1 MAETFQDSVMGQ
13 NRMTGELSVVPLPEC
28 FDRWEELLGLILTSF
43 RYMNGVIDPPSS
55 ALRLTAE
62 GLKQKAAEESG
73 FLALLD
79 GRMVGCVFLAEKD
92 DHFYLGK
99 LAIDPACQGRGI
111 GRRLVEAAEALV
123 GTTAKPMI
131 ELQVRVELT
140 GNQTTFAR
148 LGFRETGRT
157 AHAGFDRPTSITMR
171 KDLRQ

>member
-1 MAETFQDSVMGQ
+1 MAETFQDSTAGQ
-13 NRMTGELSVVPLPEC
+13 NRMAGELSVVPLPES
-28 FDRWEELLGLILTSF
+28 FDSWEELLGLILASF

-55 ALRLTAE
+55 AVRLTPE
-62 GLKQKAAEESG
+62 SLRQKAAEETG
-73 FLALLD
+73 FLALL
-79 GRMVGCVFLAEKD
+79 GRMVGCVFLAERE

-111 GRRLVEAAEALV
+111 GRRLVETAESHARAA
-123 GTTAKPMI
+123 GKPVI

-140 GNQTTFAR
+140 GNQATFHR

-171 KDLRQ
+171 KDLRW

>member
-1 MAETFQDSVMGQ
+1 MANQ
-13 NRMTGELSVVPLPEC
+13 NNMASEPSIVPLPEN

-43 RYMNGVIDPPSS
+43 GYMNGVIDPPSS
-55 ALRLTAE
+55 AARLTSE
-62 GLKQKAAEESG
+62 SLKRKAAEEAG

-92 DHFYLGK
+92 DHLYLGK

-111 GRRLVEAAEALV
+111 GRRLVEAAESQARAA
-123 GTTAKPMI
+123 GKPVI

-140 GNQTTFAR
+140 GNQAAFTR

-171 KDLRQ
+171 KDLRR